1 MLKNFFLITLRNMMK
16 NKVFIFIN
24 VFGMGVAIA
33 CCIVAYF
40 AYEYDSTFDAV
51 HKNGEHIYRVSAIR
65 EFDNHTTRY
74 GFAPLPL
81 GNVVQQNFKDVDKSS
96 RFFFSW
102 SNFKRVDE
110 RFKREGDLFRSDLSY
125 VDPEFFEMFSFD
137 FVEGDGKSITDVS
150 SVVVSDKMAVRLF
163 GSPAEAL
170 GKTITQVYG
179 TELKE
184 IKITGVYRE
193 PPQNSS
199 FYSREAY
206 MNFENAKDEH
216 KDATDDNWKGEATL
230 FLQINDPSRVSNV
243 HKQLQPY
250 IENNNKV
257 REDFII
263 KELALDALPT
273 MAHSDRTHDVRSWTW
288 DAPPAAAIV
297 GTSIMGILIL
307 LIACFNL
314 TNTAIAISSRRLKEI
329 GIRKVMGGLRKQ
341 LIVQFIGETTLICFF
356 ALLVGLLVAEFLTEG
371 WNTMWE
377 YMRVSPHYLD
387 NPSFMA
393 FLLGV
398 LVITGLLAGG
408 YPAFYISNFEPI
420 SILKGKLKF
429 GGTNY
434 FTRILLGLQ
443 FAISLIAIVSAIA
456 FLQNAKYQQEYDLG
470 FDAKGSVIAWLNNR
484 EEFETY
490 RNALQENPKII
501 SMSGAASG
509 IFSNR
514 VHEPVKFESK
524 ELEVDIIDV
533 GDHYLKT
540 MNLSL
545 TEGRDFVQDSETD
558 KKESII
564 ISKKM
569 ADMFGWD
576 KPLGKEIIWKDT
588 VKLFVVGVV
597 KDVYTVGLWR
607 TMEPMMI
614 RYIGPEKYSQIV
626 VNAKAADVTEINKFM
641 ESKWKEVFPNR
652 LYNGNMLNENT
663 NEVDEINT
671 NIVTM
676 YSFLGIIALML
687 SATGLF
693 TLVSLNIIKR
703 TKEIGVRKVLGAS
716 ISNITRIINT
726 EFFII
731 LVIASVAGSTL
742 SYFAVDLLMDSIWDY
757 YQATTSVTF
766 LVSIGIMF
774 LVSVSVIGYKV
785 FSAASMNPVST
796 LRDE

>member
-1 MLKNFFLITLRNMMK
+1 MLKNFFLVTLRNMMK
-16 NKVFIFIN
+16 NKLFIFIN

-40 AYEYDSTFDAV
+40 AHEYDTTFDAV
-51 HKNGEHIYRVSAIR
+51 HKNGDRIYRVSAVR
-65 EFDNHTTRY
+65 EFDNQTTRY
-74 GFAPLPL
+74 GLAPLPL
-81 GNVVQQNFKDVDKSS
+81 GNMVRQNFKDVDKSS
-96 RFFFSW
+96 RYFFSW

-110 RFKREGDLFRSDLSY
+110 RFKREGDLFQSNLSY

-137 FVEGDGKSITDVS
+137 FIEGDGQTIKDVS
-150 SVVVSDKMAVRLF
+150 SVVVADKMAVRLF

-179 TELKE
+179 TVLKE
-184 IKITGVYRE
+184 IKITGVFRE

-206 MNFENAKDEH
+206 MNFENTQDEH
-216 KDATDDNWKGEATL
+216 QDARDDNWKREATL
-230 FLQINDPSRVSNV
+230 FLQIDEASRVSNV
-243 HKQLQPY
+243 RQQLQPY

-263 KELALDALPT
+263 KELALDGLPG
-273 MAHSDRTHDVRSWTW
+273 MAHNDQAGDVRSWTW
-288 DAPPAAAIV
+288 DAPPGAAIV
-297 GTSIMGILIL
+297 GTAIMGILIL

-329 GIRKVMGGLRKQ
+329 GIRKVMGGVRKQ
-341 LIVQFIGETTLICFF
+341 LIVQFIGETMMICFF
-356 ALLVGLLVAEFLTEG
+356 ALLVGLVVAEFLTEG
-371 WNTMWE
+371 WNTMWDD
-377 YMRVSPHYLD
+377 MRVSPHYLD
-387 NPSFMA
+387 NPPFLA

-398 LVITGLLAGG
+398 LVITGLLAGA

-456 FLQNAKYQQEYDLG
+456 FLQNAKYQKEYDLG
-470 FDAKGSVIAWLNNR
+470 FDAQGSVIAWLNSR

-501 SMSGAASG
+501 SMAGAASG

-514 VHEPVKFESK
+514 AHQPVKFESK

-540 MNLSL
+540 MNLTL
-545 TEGRDFVQDSETD
+545 TDGRDFVQESETD
-558 KKESII
+558 IKESII
-564 ISKKM
+564 ISQKM
-569 ADMFGWD
+569 ADMFGWE
-576 KPLGKEIIWKDT
+576 KSLGKEVLWKDT
-588 VKLFVVGVV
+588 VKLYVVGVV
-597 KDVYTVGLWR
+597 KDVYTAGLWR

-614 RYIGPEKYSQIV
+614 RYVGPERYSQIV
-626 VNAKAADVTEINKFM
+626 VNAKAGDVTEINKFM

-652 LYNGNMLNENT
+652 LYNGNMLNANT
-663 NEVDEINT
+663 NEVDEVNT

-716 ISNITRIINT
+716 VGSITRIINT

-731 LVIASVAGSTL
+731 LLIASAAGSTL

-757 YQATTSVTF
+757 YQATTSATF
-766 LVSIGIMF
+766 VISVAIML

-785 FSAASMNPVST
+785 FVAASMNPVST